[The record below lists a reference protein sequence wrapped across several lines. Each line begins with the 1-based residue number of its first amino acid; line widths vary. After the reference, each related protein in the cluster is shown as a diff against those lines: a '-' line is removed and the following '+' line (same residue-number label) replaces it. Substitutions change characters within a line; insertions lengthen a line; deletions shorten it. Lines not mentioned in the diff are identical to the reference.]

1 MCVHLRECRV
11 VTSRVVHRFPAIS
24 AKPLIRHLAFSL
36 VLDYSLCELPLPSQ
50 LLEGVCVFLSECVRL
65 YLLFRIHM

>member
-1 MCVHLRECRV
+1 MCVRLRECRV

-36 VLDYSLCELPLPSQ
+36 VLDYSLCERPLASQ
-50 LLEGVCVFLSECVRL
+50 LLEGVCVSECVRL
-65 YLLFRIHM
+65 HLLFRIHM

>member
-1 MCVHLRECRV
+1 MCVRLRECRV

-36 VLDYSLCELPLPSQ
+36 VLDYSLCELPLASVI
-50 LLEGVCVFLSECVRL
+50 GGCVCF
-65 YLLFRIHM
+65 